1 MSEASSDSA
10 NERVEERGEK
20 MATQQVTLYD
30 TTLRDGSQMEGISLS
45 VGDKLRIATRLD
57 DLGMHFI
64 EGGWPGSNPKDDEF
78 FKQAQRLHLKN
89 AVLVAFG
96 STRRAGG
103 TAEGDPNLRAMVTSK
118 APVVTLV
125 GKASEAQVKRVLE
138 TSLEENL
145 NMIRESIAYLREQGR
160 QVIFDAEHFFDG
172 FRANS
177 DYAIASA
184 RAAAEAGAEYVVLCD
199 TNGGTLPVEVYE
211 TVKRVR
217 QELAVPLGIHCHN
230 DAEVAVANSIA
241 AVQAGATQVQG
252 TINGYGERCGNTN
265 LLSIIGNLKLKLGI
279 ECIADEQLQHL
290 TEVHRFVSEVVN
302 MPPNRYQAYVGE
314 SAFSHKGG
322 LHVGAMAKDETSYQH
337 IDPER
342 VGNTKRVV
350 ISELSGRG
358 NIAVKLEEHGLS
370 AQVPQARLS
379 ELLQQLKEME
389 SRGFQYEG
397 AEASFDLLVRRAL
410 PDYQAPFELVDFLVV
425 MEKRRRQSDA
435 ADGEES
441 LAEAMVKVRVGG
453 EVMHTVAEGNGP
465 VNALDAA
472 LRKGL
477 LQPYPQLRSVH
488 LTDYK
493 VRVVGQAEAGTEAV
507 VRVLVE
513 STDGER
519 RWSTVGASGNVIE
532 ASWQALVDSMEYALL
547 PK

>member
-1 MSEASSDSA
+1 
-10 NERVEERGEK
+10 

-45 VGDKLRIATRLD
+45 VGDKLRIAARLD

-78 FKQAQRLHLKN
+78 FKQAQRLDLKS

-96 STRRAGG
+96 STRRVGG
-103 TAEGDPNLRAMVTSK
+103 TAEGDPNLRAMLASQ

-145 NMIRESIAYLREQGR
+145 NMVRESIAYLRQQGR
-160 QVIFDAEHFFDG
+160 RVIFDAEHFFDG
-172 FRANS
+172 FRDNP
-177 DYAIASA
+177 DYALASA

-211 TVKRVR
+211 TVKRVH
-217 QELAVPLGIHCHN
+217 QELDVPLGIHCHN

-252 TINGYGERCGNTN
+252 TINGYGERCGNAN
-265 LLSIIGNLKLKLGI
+265 LLSVIGNLKLKLGI

-290 TEVHRFVSEVVN
+290 TEVHRFVSEMVN

-322 LHVGAMAKDETSYQH
+322 LHAAAMAKDETSYQH

-370 AQVPQARLS
+370 AQVPQARVG
-379 ELLQQLKEME
+379 ELLQQLKELE

-425 MEKRRRQSDA
+425 MEKRRRQGDA

-441 LAEAMVKVRVGG
+441 LSEAIVKVRVG
-453 EVMHTVAEGNGP
+453 EDVTHTVAEGNGP
-465 VNALDAA
+465 VNALDTA

-477 LQPYPQLRSVH
+477 LQPYPQLESVH

-493 VRVVGQAEAGTEAV
+493 VRVVDQVGAGTEAV

-532 ASWQALVDSMEYALL
+532 ASWQALADSMEYALL
-547 PK
+547 PR